1 MPLLN
6 LNAKL
11 KFVIL
16 GKPPGAVETL
26 EPSAILHTE
35 CANTRDADVYCASP
49 LRTTVNTSNI
59 LIWEGLLEGGG
70 RDSDFIGTNKSRIFP
85 GSWFWKVWE
94 GHERIVLGTA
104 I

>member
-26 EPSAILHTE
+26 EPNAILHTE
-35 CANTRDADVYCASP
+35 CANTRDVDVLLCESPSDDRKHFKHFNLGSP
-49 LRTTVNTSNI
+49 LRRGKAEIRISSEQIN
-59 LIWEGLLEGGG
+59 LESSLAVGAGKF
-70 RDSDFIGTNKSRIFP
+70 RKITNEL
-85 GSWFWKVWE
+85 FWK
-94 GHERIVLGTA
+94 L
-104 I
+104 